1 MEYEKS
7 LQDQLGK
14 KYEVTLLNCDQY
26 DKVILEEYKKCSK
39 FRWILRKFFSVIK
52 EHDQERAE
60 WSSSGYTRY
69 PASQL
74 PQNP

>member
-26 DKVILEEYKKCSK
+26 DKVILEEYKKCSNFGGYCENF
-39 FRWILRKFFSVIK
+39 FR
-52 EHDQERAE
+52 
-60 WSSSGYTRY
+60 
-69 PASQL
+69 
-74 PQNP
+74 